1 MEGNEMAHQEIR
13 SPKVFK
19 STAPFSLATVTTGG
33 KLLHISGQ
41 VAQGSDGQTV
51 GKGDIE
57 KQTTQ
62 VLENMKALVE
72 QAGGTL
78 ADVARIVVYLT
89 SRDYLPT
96 VMEVRRRYFK
106 EPYPASTG
114 VVVVGLANPEW
125 MVEIEA
131 TAVLR

>member
-1 MEGNEMAHQEIR
+1 MAHTQVR

-19 STAPFSLATVTTGG
+19 STAPFSLATRTTGG
-33 KLLHISGQ
+33 HLLHISGQ
-41 VAQGSDGQTV
+41 VAQGLDGQTV

-57 KQTTQ
+57 KQTVQ

-72 QAGGTL
+72 EAGGTL

-89 SRDYLPT
+89 SRDHLPT

-106 EPYPASTG
+106 EPYPATTA
-114 VVVVGLANPEW
+114 VVVSGLANPEW
-125 MVEIEA
+125 MVEIEG
-131 TAVLR
+131 TAVLP

>member
-1 MEGNEMAHQEIR
+1 MAHREVR

-19 STAPFSLATVTTGG
+19 STAPFSLATRTTGS

-41 VAQGSDGQTV
+41 VAQGLDGQTV

-57 KQTTQ
+57 KQTVQ

-72 QAGGTL
+72 QEGGSL

-89 SRDYLPT
+89 SRDHLPT

-106 EPYPASTG
+106 EPYPATTA
-114 VVVVGLANPEW
+114 VVAAGLANPEW
-125 MVEIEA
+125 MIEIEG
-131 TAVLR
+131 TAVLP